1 MNHIAKYAC
10 VAGGKRAAS
19 ECASEGD
26 EVSVELRHKSR
37 APAPKARRYAGRQ
50 RRAAKVVER
59 ILFQH
64 YDIERRQG
72 ILMDSSSLCVML

>member
-10 VAGGKRAAS
+10 PTFAAFGGARVAGGRVAGGKRAAS

-37 APAPKARRYAGRQ
+37 APAPKARRRWGLKPRCLKP
-50 RRAAKVVER
+50 R
-59 ILFQH
+59 
-64 YDIERRQG
+64 
-72 ILMDSSSLCVML
+72 